1 MWLLVPSTP
10 SPSAHASASAMT
22 RREIVQSWSGCVRRA
37 IALGEADAANRL
49 ARAFVQR
56 LREIGLW

>member
-1 MWLLVPSTP
+1 
-10 SPSAHASASAMT
+10 MT
-22 RREIVQSWSGCVRRA
+22 RGEIVQSWSGCVRRA